1 MAWVFVRLK
10 LRLLANGL
18 RTKGWRVVGV
28 VLGALYGLGLAAVGF
43 AALAASRHR
52 PDGEVIAVLLG
63 SALALGWAVLPIIGY
78 GTDETLDPTR
88 LALLPLRRRQLIT
101 GLLAASTVGVGGCT
115 TIFAL
120 SGGIVGF
127 AKSPAGA
134 VLVVLAVAGQAL
146 LCVALGRALITA
158 LSASLRSRRGRDLRV
173 ILVALVAFL
182 PQSLRFIRLPRHG
195 TSFTRFHHLA
205 QVLGWLPTGLA
216 MRAMAAAGHNR
227 LAVASVELIGVAATL
242 ALIVWWWAATVEHL
256 FTTSEATATTRP
268 RTRTA
273 ARTGET
279 PLFGLALGWL
289 PRTRL
294 GAVAA
299 REVRS
304 NWREPRRR
312 VQVVSSFLLPF
323 IVLAGVLARGNFANH
338 HKIVFSS
345 LLVIALGGNR
355 TYNQLGMDGPAWW
368 VHESSGTDLAADLS
382 GKNLAFVLIS
392 MPAVLLAAL
401 VLAALSS
408 GWVELLP
415 TIPLAFALTGVQ
427 LAIGNVLS
435 IQAPWPVPSSA
446 ANLWATSSG
455 QGCLAGVF
463 GLVGLGVQALV
474 AAPFAVALALT
485 HGWLTQ
491 AVVVVVALA
500 TGYGLWRLGLR
511 IALRAGRG
519 RGPELLATVSG
530 SRPSGQ
536 RELTLGSAR

>member
-28 VLGALYGLGLAAVGF
+28 VLGALYGLGLGIAGF
-43 AALAASRHR
+43 VALAVSRHR
-52 PDGEVIAVLLG
+52 ADGSVIAVLIG

-88 LALLPLRRRQLIT
+88 LALLPLRRRQLVT
-101 GLLAASTVGVGGCT
+101 GLLAASSVGVGGLT
-115 TIFAL
+115 TILAL

-127 AKSPAGA
+127 SAGPVSA
-134 VLVVLAVAGQAL
+134 VFVVIAVAGQAL
-146 LCVALGRALITA
+146 LCIALGRALITA

-173 ILVALVAFL
+173 VLVALLAFL
-182 PQSLRFIRLPRHG
+182 PQTLRFVRFPRHG
-195 TSFTRFHHLA
+195 ASLARFHHLA
-205 QVLGWLPTGLA
+205 QTLGWLPTGLA
-216 MRAMAAAGHNR
+216 MRAMAAAGHNHI
-227 LAVASVELIGVAATL
+227 AAASAELVGVAATIGL
-242 ALIVWWWAATVEHL
+242 LLWWWAATVQRI
-256 FTTSEATATTRP
+256 FTTPEAGATVRRP
-268 RTRTA
+268 
-273 ARTGET
+273 ARSTGHPGGET
-279 PLFGLALGWL
+279 PLFGRALAWL

-323 IVLAGVLARGNFANH
+323 IVLAGVLARGNFAH
-338 HKIVFSS
+338 HPKIVLSS

-355 TYNQLGMDGPAWW
+355 AYNQVGLDGGAWW
-368 VHESSGTDLAADLS
+368 VHESSGTNLRADLS
-382 GKNLAFVLIS
+382 GKNLAFVLTS
-392 MPAVLLAAL
+392 MPAVLVAAL
-401 VLAALSS
+401 VLAGLSG

-415 TIPLAFALTGVQ
+415 MVPLAFALTGVQ

-435 IQAPWPVPSSA
+435 IRAPWPVPTSST
-446 ANLWATSSG
+446 NLWATNSG
-455 QGCLAGVF
+455 QGCLVGLL

-485 HGWLTQ
+485 HGWLPQ
-491 AVVVVVALA
+491 SAVVAAAVAS
-500 TGYGLWRLGLR
+500 GFGLWHLGLR
-511 IALRAGRG
+511 LALDAGQG
-519 RGPELLATVSG
+519 RGPELLAAVSG
-530 SRPSGQ
+530 G
-536 RELTLGSAR
+536 